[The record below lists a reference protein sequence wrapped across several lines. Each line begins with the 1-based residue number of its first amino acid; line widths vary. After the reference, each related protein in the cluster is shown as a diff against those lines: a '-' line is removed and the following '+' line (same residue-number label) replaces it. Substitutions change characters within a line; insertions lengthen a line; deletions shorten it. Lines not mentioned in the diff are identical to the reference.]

1 MRTWILSCF
10 LILFVATNAQA
21 MESAEPEKTSET
33 SETSWFQ
40 LRTIVELGFV
50 APLSHKIQQGK
61 NGTYFDY
68 VNDGGQDNLF
78 NFARASVEAKFNKR
92 HIVTF
97 LLQPLDL
104 QSRVALKDDLI
115 VQNVTFPAG
124 TALDLRYGFPY
135 YRLSYMYDILGSDR
149 TELAFGASFQFRN
162 ATIDFTSVDGSLIYT
177 SRDVGPVPI
186 LKMRFTH
193 HLDNG
198 LWFGFE
204 ADGFYAPGAIFNLR
218 DNDVLGA
225 ILDASLRVGLRTSDR
240 YDTFLNMRYVGG
252 GSDGTN
258 DNPNKPGDGYTK
270 NWIHLATVSLGVTY
284 DLF

>member
-10 LILFVATNAQA
+10 LMLLVTTNARA
-21 MESAEPEKTSET
+21 MEQPEQNEPESEH
-33 SETSWFQ
+33 SWFQ
-40 LRTIVELGFV
+40 LSTIVELGFLS
-50 APLSHKIQQGK
+50 PLSHKIQQGK

-68 VNDGGQDNLF
+68 VNDGAQDNLF
-78 NFARASVEAKFNKR
+78 NFARASVEAKFNNR
-92 HIVTF
+92 HIVIF

-104 QSRVALKDDLI
+104 QTRIGLQEDLI

-124 TALDLRYGFPY
+124 TAIDLRYGFPY
-135 YRLSYMYDILGSDR
+135 YRASYMYDILGSDR

-162 ATIDFTSVDGSLIYT
+162 ATINFTSVDGSLIYT

-186 LKMRFTH
+186 LKMRATH
-193 HLDNG
+193 LFNNG
-198 LWFGFE
+198 LWLGLE

-218 DNDVLGA
+218 DTDVLGA
-225 ILDASLRVGLRTSDR
+225 ILDASLRVGLRTSDQ
-240 YDTFLNMRYVGG
+240 YDTFLNLRYIGG

-258 DNPNKPGDGYTK
+258 DDPNQPGDGYTK

-284 DLF
+284 NLF